1 MDRGDVA
8 TAVELARE
16 AVGVDAE
23 VPAATVVVHR
33 LDRVGDYV
41 LVSLGKPGVA
51 GWIAAVDVS
60 GRDVMSWA
68 ANPQGQ
74 PTVPPAPA
82 TGTAEYVWRP
92 CMASRSPLYPLLRIG
107 SGEGVRFVDINGRVY
122 DDLAAGHR
130 A

>member
-1 MDRGDVA
+1 VA

-16 AVGVDAE
+16 AIGVDAE
-23 VPAATVVVHR
+23 VPATTVVVHR
-33 LDRVGDYV
+33 LDRAGDYV
-41 LVSLGKPGVA
+41 LVRLGKPGVA

-68 ANPQGQ
+68 ANPRGQ
-74 PTVPPAPA
+74 STVPPPPT

-92 CMASRSPLYPLLRIG
+92 CVASRSPLYPLLRTPSA
-107 SGEGVRFVDINGRVY
+107 SGDGVRFVDLSGRVY